1 MSGGLTN
8 NINRQLQQSTNSIE
22 KKLMKNEC
30 ISMDK
35 IFHFSEKIVSP
46 KKKTFMQSRVWF
58 YRKKILNE
66 NGINCA
72 SVHIYFEIET
82 EGKHYNTAI

>member
-1 MSGGLTN
+1 
-8 NINRQLQQSTNSIE
+8 
-22 KKLMKNEC
+22 MKNEC

-35 IFHFSEKIVSP
+35 IFRFFRKNSFSQ
-46 KKKTFMQSRVWF
+46 KKKRLCRAEYGFIE
-58 YRKKILNE
+58 KKILNE